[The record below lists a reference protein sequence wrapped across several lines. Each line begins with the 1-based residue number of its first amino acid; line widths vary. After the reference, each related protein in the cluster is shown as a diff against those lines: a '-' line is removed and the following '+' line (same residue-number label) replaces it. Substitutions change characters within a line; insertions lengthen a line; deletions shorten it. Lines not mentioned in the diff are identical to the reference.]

1 MKRAGLLKI
10 NLIHRSVLGFL
21 IALGFLQM
29 PNAESAT
36 YTISQLSGSA
46 AYAPS
51 LYGQTFLV
59 PVGYSGTISGVSNL
73 TYQGYGATSASVIWA
88 KVWSSPSKTTL
99 LATSSNTYTGPTSG
113 TWTTVATFSLDFPTF
128 VVTGGTSYYL
138 EVGRSQG
145 NGNFYISESGSN
157 PYPNGTVYHDG
168 VSVSAYDLKF
178 QIDISVGVSAESPT
192 LSLNSTGVKGVPMT
206 AISTTLVA
214 GNLNFKSNGK
224 TIPNCQ
230 RVKATGTPLT
240 ASCTWKP
247 AVKGVSVIKVT
258 LLPSDTSTYINT
270 PSTSSTVLVTSRSS
284 TR

>member
-1 MKRAGLLKI
+1 MKLGASQKI
-10 NLIHRSVLGFL
+10 NLNKRLLVGFL
-21 IALGFLQM
+21 IGLGILQM
-29 PNAESAT
+29 PYAQSAT
-36 YTISQLSGSA
+36 YSISQLFGSA

-59 PVGYSGTISGVSNL
+59 PAGYTGTVSGVSNL
-73 TYQGYGATSASVIWA
+73 TYQGYAATSPSVIWA
-88 KVWSSPSKTTL
+88 KVWNSPSKTTL

-113 TWTTVATFSLDFPTF
+113 TWTTAATFSLDFPSF

-145 NGNFYISESGSN
+145 NGNFYISESSSN
-157 PYPNGTVYHDG
+157 PYANGTVYHDG
-168 VSVSAYDLKF
+168 VSVAAYDLKF
-178 QIDISVGVSAESPT
+178 QIDISVGVSAAAPT
-192 LSLNSTGVKGVPMT
+192 LSLNSTGVKGVPLT
-206 AISTTLVA
+206 AISTTSVA
-214 GNLNFKSNGK
+214 GNVNFKSNGK

-230 RVKATGTPLT
+230 KIKATGTPLT

-258 LLPSDTSTYINT
+258 LLPSETSTYTNT
-270 PSTSSTVLVTSRSS
+270 PSASATILVTARTS